1 MIYCIFL
8 MKTGSSFSKLLKFTR
23 QVLDDYIVLYV
34 YNIKMTLK
42 MH

>member
-1 MIYCIFL
+1 
-8 MKTGSSFSKLLKFTR
+8 MKTGSSFSKLLKFTC

-34 YNIKMTLK
+34 YNIKITLK